1 MGGAWEK
8 TVSRKQSSS
17 SGRASIP
24 APFPLAV
31 TVPEGQPRFRFTSS
45 YPMAASSP
53 AHQRKSSGFLVS
65 SWGTARNPWLCSGR
79 TLRSSRWVN
88 TWSWVGERKG
98 M

>member
-45 YPMAASSP
+45 
-53 AHQRKSSGFLVS
+53 
-65 SWGTARNPWLCSGR
+65 
-79 TLRSSRWVN
+79 
-88 TWSWVGERKG
+88 
-98 M
+98 